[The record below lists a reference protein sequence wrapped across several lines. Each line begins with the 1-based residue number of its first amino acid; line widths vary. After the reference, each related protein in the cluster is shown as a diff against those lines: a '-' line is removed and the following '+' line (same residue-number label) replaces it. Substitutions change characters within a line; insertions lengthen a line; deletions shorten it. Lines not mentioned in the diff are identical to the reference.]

1 MYEENEN
8 SQTVVIEQPPIDLQR
23 FCDTEPSQYTI
34 QSPWVFN
41 GWRYATDGIIGVR
54 FPAPGEADT
63 PAGTLTVELKIQE
76 RRFPRGYIVFED
88 FPQCA
93 DRLIHRVD
101 RRPSCDDCLGTGWRP
116 QECRDCEGVGH
127 DCPDGV
133 TPEGGPTPCPRC
145 NGKGKVFDGN
155 GDRCRF
161 CAGRKMVYEN
171 QYIGNREIA
180 GKYLSILADLPDLRI
195 HLAGD
200 ERSGLAFV
208 SGRLQGVLMPLVM
221 E

>member
-1 MYEENEN
+1 MFKENQD

-23 FCDTEPSQYTI
+23 FRETESSRYAI
-34 QSPWVFN
+34 QSPWVFH
-41 GWRYATDGIIGVR
+41 GWRYATDGIIVVR
-54 FPAPGEADT
+54 LPAPGEADT
-63 PAGTLTVELKIQE
+63 PDVVSPGLRE
-76 RRFPRGYIVFED
+76 RKFPRLCHLFDD
-88 FPQCA
+88 FPECLEQMA
-93 DRLIHRVD
+93 VSVNRV
-101 RRPSCDDCLGTGWRP
+101 PTCEDCLGTGWRP
-116 QECRDCEGVGH
+116 QECRDCEGLG
-127 DCPDGV
+127 DMCGDPPG
-133 TPEGGPTPCPRC
+133 CPRC
-145 NGKGKVFDGN
+145 KGKGEVVDGN

-180 GKYLSILADLPDLRI
+180 GRYLSILADIPGLRI